1 MLTQKIGV
9 YKIWALNI
17 PSLTSV
23 SGFPIAIEGPADNDP
38 RRYFIGGTVLQRP
51 SLVAVGDI
59 LLTGFGGHCD
69 TYNFTGMV
77 VAVSKTKATVTNIVA
92 MEAEPGAPS
101 PEPTVYTEGNG
112 GQAGI
117 WQSGMAFAVDLD
129 NSRIFLS
136 TG

>member
-17 PSLTSV
+17 PSLTNV

-59 LLTGFGGHCD
+59 LLT
-69 TYNFTGMV
+69 
-77 VAVSKTKATVTNIVA
+77 
-92 MEAEPGAPS
+92 
-101 PEPTVYTEGNG
+101 
-112 GQAGI
+112 
-117 WQSGMAFAVDLD
+117 
-129 NSRIFLS
+129 
-136 TG
+136 